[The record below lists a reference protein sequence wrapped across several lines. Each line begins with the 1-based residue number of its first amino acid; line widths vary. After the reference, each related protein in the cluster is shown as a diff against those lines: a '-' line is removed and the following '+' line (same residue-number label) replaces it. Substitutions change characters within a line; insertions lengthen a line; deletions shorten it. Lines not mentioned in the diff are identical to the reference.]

1 MIADNCDLKE
11 FLFSCAP
18 AWNDSDG
25 SSYIISLLLVGWIV
39 PNAIIFGS
47 SVEVMRYQRKVI
59 WKVLTENGHQI
70 NLDTSV
76 QNYLLSI
83 SFIIKQNSNIFV
95 GRIAEIKAKRE
106 KRLTRMVIIMVLA
119 FNASWTPYAIVC
131 TLKLFNKNFIAPSWT
146 IPGLLLA
153 KRWATFWSPN
163 YHDSMIYIHI

>member
-1 MIADNCDLKE
+1 MVDSCDHKV

-59 WKVLTENGHQI
+59 WNVLSGYVCLI
-70 NLDTSV
+70 NSKSLFL
-76 QNYLLSI
+76 NYLLSL
-83 SFIIKQNSNIFV
+83 SLIIKQNSNIFV
-95 GRIAEIKAKRE
+95 GRIAEMKAKRE

-131 TLKLFNKNFIAPSWT
+131 TLKLFNKNFISPSWT

-153 KRWATFWSPN
+153 KRWATFWAP
-163 YHDSMIYIHI
+163 YYQALMI